1 MTIQQH
7 ASFDSSAAE
16 LNATSKLVKAWE
28 SKNAKNAAK
37 AGGISMMALS
47 LAACG
52 GSSTTTTTTTTPV
65 VDEPVVV
72 TPTSQTKALTTGVDT
87 IVTGGADDVI
97 NAGLDGANQT
107 FGALDTLDGGAGS
120 DTLNLILA
128 ATTTPSTVVNIE
140 SINIA
145 SAAAV
150 TFNMVNVSGYTA
162 LSNVGSTDKI
172 SVTNI
177 SSADVALSVS
187 NTAVDA
193 SFAYGA
199 SALTG
204 TADTVSLTVSQAT
217 ADSATTLVGAIETV
231 NLTSSGSAN
240 AIELNS
246 DATTL
251 NISGDQDVTLNV
263 ASTIMNLTTVVDA
276 SAATGKVTL
285 AHDHTTAAT
294 AVTITGGS
302 GNDSITLAG
311 TNAADDTVSGGAGDD
326 TITFTTALSDK
337 DTVDGGTGEDTIVGT
352 TANLKALT
360 TANLITNVEAAT
372 VSNAHTGTLK
382 AASIGASVDTITLAA
397 GSNGGTVTFG
407 AGDATLGLGT
417 SSAGTL
423 TVNDTGLGTT
433 DSLAI
438 NSLKSDNSGNGKAV
452 TINGFET
459 VTYDT
464 SNAAGDETVAAV
476 DIVGDADADGVRTSA
491 TLKVTGA
498 GDFGAAA
505 ITLGAATGAGTID
518 ASGLTGAFSQSAQAV
533 GVTTITGGSGA
544 DTILGGDLA
553 STLSGGAGAD
563 DITGG
568 SKADVITGG
577 AGDDVLQGSAESVGN
592 YDTVSGGAGKDTFKY
607 DAAELV
613 KDVTLDGGDGADT
626 LSIQDLSAVT
636 DADLTGVT
644 SMETITSAAAGL
656 SVTLG
661 AEAAEAGIATVTL
674 AGTNA
679 SGIADSV
686 TVAKEYSATALT
698 VKLDALAD
706 GGGTDDSNTVD
717 ASAYTGSVTF
727 SAAVSTALT
736 GAATNA
742 AASETAIT
750 GGSGTGDVLSTVG
763 GTYTNAH
770 LTGVKGIESYVVS
783 DDVTSSFTLDEN
795 NAADGKTLLVDGRA
809 IVDTAKTFA
818 VNAAD
823 DTDGIITVQGSAGVD
838 TLTGSAS
845 DNGDTFHGNAGAD
858 NFVFAAAN
866 LTKLDTV
873 DGGVGTDTVKIAIG
887 TTVDADFTNVTNI
900 EALTFTGAT
909 TATLAAEY
917 SESGSATVTLT
928 TGTNSLTMDAVTTD
942 QTVVAVAGT
951 DTIDASDMTA
961 NLILKIA
968 EDSVTSADTVTGG
981 KGTSDKLLITFDAG
995 AGDAVDATDLGSF
1008 TGFEVIE
1015 VASNIAASLT
1025 TADANTAATASL
1037 LIDMSKNTT
1046 ATSTV
1051 SVAAETNAAVTIQG
1065 GSGTNAVTMSQSS
1078 IGDTY
1083 TGGTGAD
1090 NLTIAV
1096 ANLTSEDTINAVSGT
1111 DKITM
1116 SSAGVLADSDLTNV
1130 SNFDTLVMADGTNT
1144 FVLGAEYAGAGF
1156 TKITTAGTGNDS
1168 ITLGTGVTTAQTI
1181 ELTGGDDTLV
1191 ATGASGALSI
1201 TITED
1206 LLDGSD
1212 TITGGSGADTL
1223 TITYDTDGSGTDT
1236 LTAAE
1241 LAAVTAIETI
1251 VFASNVE
1258 VDGFTTA
1265 DANIAKDASMTIDA
1279 TKLTSA
1285 AATVSAAAETNGSIT
1300 YTGGAGVDTVTG
1312 GAKND
1317 TISGNAGADVITGGK
1332 GGDTLAGGAGADT
1345 FSYTAADQSTGTA
1358 KDSITDFTAA
1368 SDKIAVTIDQS
1379 TATAALTVDATV
1391 QTAQAGTSAVQS
1403 NLSGS
1408 IGQAVYD
1415 TTNSELVVNM
1425 NADNLVTTLDLQIGV
1440 NAAATAA
1447 NTILAGDLNFT
1458 ITTGSG
1464 ADTIVTGAG
1473 VDAINSGAGAD
1484 TISSGAGA
1492 DTITLTAD
1500 STKDIVKF
1508 GANEIGTATAASG
1521 AVDVDELVNWTAGS
1535 GADVI
1540 SISVSAI
1547 EGLSGITDLIVSGK
1561 SDVSVA
1567 AGDTAVVTNGGTTV
1581 TNAAGAVTTNIFVFE
1596 GASALTEAAI
1606 ETGLENGNGTNDLE
1620 ANVNMAVG
1628 DAYLVVADDG
1638 TDSALFVVVVG
1649 GDGVANDTE
1658 AAAGELTAIKIA
1670 DITGLADVGTLDAT
1684 NFAFI
1689 A

>member
-1 MTIQQH
+1 
-7 ASFDSSAAE
+7 
-16 LNATSKLVKAWE
+16 
-28 SKNAKNAAK
+28 
-37 AGGISMMALS
+37 MMALS

-52 GSSTTTTTTTTPV
+52 GSSTTTTTATTPVTPV

-72 TPTSQTKALTTGVDT
+72 TPTAQTKTLTTGVDT
-87 IVTGGADDVI
+87 IVTGDADDVI

-107 FGALDTLDGGAGS
+107 FGALDTIDGGAGS

-128 ATTTPSTVVNIE
+128 ATTTPSTVSNVETVNV
-140 SINIA
+140 A

-150 TFNMVNVSGYTA
+150 TFNMVNMSGYTA

-187 NTAVDA
+187 NTASDA

-204 TADTVSLTVSQAT
+204 ADDTVSLTVSQAT

-246 DATTL
+246 SATTL
-251 NISGDQDVTLNV
+251 NISGDQDVTLNA
-263 ASTIMNLTTVVDA
+263 ASTIMDTTTVVDA
-276 SAATGKVTL
+276 NAATGKVTL
-285 AHDHTTAAT
+285 THDHGTAAT

-302 GNDSITLAG
+302 GNDAITLTG
-311 TNAADDTVSGGAGDD
+311 TNAADDIVSGGAGDD
-326 TITFTTALSDK
+326 TITFTAKLTDK
-337 DTVDGGTGEDTIVGT
+337 DTVDGGTGEDTVVGT

-372 VSNAHTGTLK
+372 VSDAHTGVLT
-382 AASIGASVDTITLAA
+382 AANIGAAVDTITLAA
-397 GSNGGTVTFG
+397 GSNDGTVTFG

-417 SSAGTL
+417 SSAATL

-433 DSLAI
+433 DSLTI
-438 NSLKSDNSGNGKAV
+438 NSLKSDDSGNGKAV

-464 SNAAGDETVAAV
+464 SNAAGDESVAAV

-498 GDFGAAA
+498 GDFSAAA
-505 ITLGAATGAGTID
+505 ITLGAATGTGTID
-518 ASGLTGAFSQSAQAV
+518 ASELTGAFSQSAQAV
-533 GVTTITGGSGA
+533 GVTTITGGSGG

-553 STLSGGAGAD
+553 STLSGGAGID

-568 SKADVITGG
+568 SKADVINGG
-577 AGDDVLQGSAESVGN
+577 DGDDTLQGSAATLGN

-607 DAAELV
+607 TDAELV
-613 KDVTLDGGDGADT
+613 KEVSLDGGDGADT
-626 LSIQDLSAVT
+626 LSIQDLNAVT

-644 SMETITSAAAGL
+644 SMETITSAATGL

-674 AGTNA
+674 AGTA
-679 SGIADSV
+679 AGGIADTV
-686 TVAKEYSATALT
+686 TVAKEFSATALT
-698 VKLDALAD
+698 VKLDALDD
-706 GGGTDDSNTVD
+706 GGNGDDSNTVD
-717 ASAYTGSVTF
+717 ASAYTGAVTF
-727 SAAVSTALT
+727 SAAAATALT
-736 GAATNA
+736 GAAGNA

-783 DDVTSSFTLDEN
+783 TDVSSSFTLDEN

-873 DGGVGTDTVKIAIG
+873 DGGVGTDTVKIATG

-928 TGTNSLTMDAVTTD
+928 TGTNSLTMDKVTTD
-942 QTVVAVAGT
+942 QTVVVVAGT
-951 DTIDASDMTA
+951 DTIDGSDMTKA
-961 NLILKIA
+961 MTVKVA
-968 EDSVTSADTVTGG
+968 EDSITNGDTITAGT
-981 KGTSDKLLITFDAG
+981 GTSDKLLVTFDDNNA
-995 AGDAVDATDLGSF
+995 DALTATDLVTVS
-1008 TGFEVIE
+1008 GFEVIE
-1015 VASNIAASLT
+1015 AASDAAASVA
-1025 TADANTAATASL
+1025 TADANTAATKSL
-1037 LIDMSKNTT
+1037 TIDMSKNAT
-1046 ATSTV
+1046 AASIVDV
-1051 SVAAETNAAVTIQG
+1051 SAETNAAITIVGGAGANTVTL
-1065 GSGTNAVTMSQSS
+1065 TQSS
-1078 IGDTY
+1078 LGDTF
-1083 TGGTGAD
+1083 TGGAGKDAITV
-1090 NLTIAV
+1090 AV
-1096 ANLTSEDTINAVSGT
+1096 ANLTAADTLDGVSGT
-1111 DKITM
+1111 TDQITL

-1130 SNFDTLVMADGTNT
+1130 SNFDTLITADGTNT
-1144 FVLGAEYAGAGF
+1144 IVLGAEYAGAGF
-1156 TKITTAGTGNDS
+1156 TAVTTQGTGDDS
-1168 ITLGTGVTTAQTI
+1168 ITMGSGVSTAQTVTL
-1181 ELTGGDDTLV
+1181 LTGDDSFV
-1191 ATGASGALSI
+1191 ATGATGAMTVVI
-1201 TITED
+1201 AED
-1206 LLDGSD
+1206 ALDGND
-1212 TITGGSGADTL
+1212 TITGGSGSDTL
-1223 TITYDTDGSGTDT
+1223 KITYDTDGAGTDT
-1236 LTAAE
+1236 ITAVE
-1241 LAAVTAIETI
+1241 LAAVTGIETI
-1251 VFASNVE
+1251 LFATNIE

-1265 DANIAKDASMTIDA
+1265 DANIAKDASMTIDS

-1285 AATVSAAAETNGSIT
+1285 AATVSAAAETNGSII
-1300 YTGGAGVDTVTG
+1300 YKGGAGVDTVTG
-1312 GAKND
+1312 GAKDD
-1317 TISGNAGADVITGGK
+1317 TISGNAGADVMTGGK
-1332 GGDTLAGGAGADT
+1332 GADTLAGGAGADT
-1345 FSYTAADQSTGTA
+1345 FTYTAADQSTGTA

-1408 IGQAVYD
+1408 IGQAIYD

-1500 STKDIVKF
+1500 ATKDIVKL
-1508 GANEIGTATAASG
+1508 GANEIGTATAAQG
-1521 AVDVDELVNWTAGS
+1521 AVDVDELVNWTAGAN
-1535 GADVI
+1535 ADVI
-1540 SISVSAI
+1540 SISISAI
-1547 EGLSGITDLIVSGK
+1547 EGLSGVTDLIVSG
-1561 SDVSVA
+1561 DADNSVA
-1567 AGDTAVVTNGGTTV
+1567 AGDTVVVTSGSTTV
-1581 TNAAGAVTTNIFVFE
+1581 TDAAGAATTNVFVIE
-1596 GASALTEAAI
+1596 SASALTEDA
-1606 ETGLENGNGTNDLE
+1606 LELALEDGNGTNDLK
-1620 ANVNMAVG
+1620 ANSDMAVG

-1638 TDSALFVVVVG
+1638 TDSALFAIVV
-1649 GDGVANDTE
+1649 DGNGVDDDEE
-1658 AAAGELTAIKIA
+1658 AAAGELIAIKLA
-1670 DITGLADVGTLDAT
+1670 DITGLADASSLDAT
-1684 NFAFI
+1684 NFEFI